1 MQMTYRCRGGRNGTG
16 GIMRGPRK
24 PLFQPMQTTNLE
36 NSDDADQDDVEQN
49 EQQSVD
55 AQSLFNNASPTL
67 MPCVTPSQTLLDT
80 SMITTA
86 NGTTQPDG
94 RTPSTSL
101 NLTHTNVDNT
111 LVIGD
116 ETGNPSKLNAI
127 LHPEGELWFTKREV
141 VKKVTK
147 TSYKQYFDKPY
158 NNWSMKE
165 FSWDPSVAKLVRIG
179 WEAKL
184 KRRLTDVS
192 KLVRKDDY
200 QPKWCPSSL
209 KAGLKQ
215 IRDTPEFKKK
225 SAQCSAN
232 KKNSV
237 KGLSL
242 HCQGSVS
249 TEELKGKMAN
259 VFKRGHLKK
268 NGDFVDD
275 RASKFWDTLQH
286 KEAANMESDKPKT
299 NEEVY
304 FEVVGG
310 FDAKGRIY
318 GIGSAAE
325 SYFEKPNSIKTTT
338 KASSQHVMNLE
349 NQVTQLTS
357 TNKQQ
362 QELLDSTVEQMKLLQ
377 KQFEILS
384 QQVTGCS
391 PPPPPPPPSGPHS
404 FVC

>member
-1 MQMTYRCRGGRNGTG
+1 MTYRCRGGRNGTG
-16 GIMRGPRK
+16 GIMRGPQK

-36 NSDDADQDDVEQN
+36 NFDDADQDDVEQN
-49 EQQSVD
+49 EQQSVE

-67 MPCVTPSQTLLDT
+67 MPYATPSPTLLDT
-80 SMITTA
+80 SIITTA
-86 NGTTQPDG
+86 NGMAQPDG

-111 LVIGD
+111 LVISD

-158 NNWSMKE
+158 NNWSMVPKDIKQRWWYAFRIVE
-165 FSWDPSVAKLVRIG
+165 LGGQKPKPS
-179 WEAKL
+179 
-184 KRRLTDVS
+184 D
-192 KLVRKDDY
+192 
-200 QPKWCPSSL
+200 
-209 KAGLKQ
+209 
-215 IRDTPEFKKK
+215 
-225 SAQCSAN
+225 
-232 KKNSV
+232 
-237 KGLSL
+237 
-242 HCQGSVS
+242 
-249 TEELKGKMAN
+249 

-286 KEAANMESDKPKT
+286 KEASNMESDKPKT

-318 GIGSAAE
+318 GIGSTAE
-325 SYFEKPNSIKTTT
+325 SYFDKPNSIKTTT

-349 NQVTQLTS
+349 NQVT
-357 TNKQQ
+357 
-362 QELLDSTVEQMKLLQ
+362 
-377 KQFEILS
+377 
-384 QQVTGCS
+384 
-391 PPPPPPPPSGPHS
+391 
-404 FVC
+404 

>member
-67 MPCVTPSQTLLDT
+67 IPCATPSQTLLDT

-111 LVIGD
+111 LVISD

-158 NNWSMKE
+158 NNWSMVLKDIKQR
-165 FSWDPSVAKLVRIG
+165 WWYVAKLVRIG
-179 WEAKL
+179 WEEKL
-184 KRRLTDVS
+184 KRRLTDIVS

-200 QPKWCPSSL
+200 QLKLCPSSL

-242 HCQGSVS
+242 HCQGSIV
-249 TEELKGKMAN
+249 ELGGQKPKPSD

-268 NGDFVDD
+268 NGDF
-275 RASKFWDTLQH
+275 DTLQH
-286 KEAANMESDKPKT
+286 KEAANMESDRPKT

-384 QQVTGCS
+384 QQVTACS
-391 PPPPPPPPSGPHS
+391 PPPTPTPSFGS
-404 FVC
+404 S